1 MISLD
6 LMKST
11 EVRKAGDQSNC
22 NTVHT
27 CMLKN
32 VTSLKLV
39 HDYE

>member
-22 NTVHT
+22 KAKTV
-27 CMLKN
+27 CMLYKKALPS
-32 VTSLKLV
+32 VIFG
-39 HDYE
+39 DG